1 MVPGDYYVV
10 RVRPTGWLLRPRVL
24 SSVSPAS
31 CHRSSF
37 HDALPSVFVLSYG
50 SIDADVRIYEVCV
63 QFTCTHTHAYIGKG
77 HNPHERS
84 RLHTRACR
92 HPHSLVTMERWDEGG
107 GRRILFEQKAPKQ
120 NAIMIS
126 PKDGWSKLLQ
136 IRVPASRMTI
146 QCVQKCLLSLHVER
160 AVKLVLPIGN

>member
-50 SIDADVRIYEVCV
+50 SIDADVRIYGVCV

-107 GRRILFEQKAPKQ
+107 GGGGSSSNKKLQNKTPLWLVRRMGGPNYCRFAFPHREWRYNAFKSASSACTSNAP
-120 NAIMIS
+120 
-126 PKDGWSKLLQ
+126 
-136 IRVPASRMTI
+136 
-146 QCVQKCLLSLHVER
+146 
-160 AVKLVLPIGN
+160 